1 MVFKAR
7 LTPQDHTIIKEMA
20 SRGEKLETIAKAVSV
35 PVSRQRIK
43 QLTKVFNIDSFSI
56 RQERLEKEHTDKMF
70 KKWGASWANKEHRKS
85 LIYQTMREKFRK
97 KKANAIKLGY
107 EFTVDFGELTFP
119 THCPILGTEL
129 DYFTETIQ
137 ENSVSFDRIDSTKG
151 YITGNVVIIS
161 WRANRIKN
169 DGTADEHQKIADFL
183 YQF

>member
-1 MVFKAR
+1 MPFKPR
-7 LTPQDHTIIKEMA
+7 LTKEDKQLIKTMA
-20 SRGEKLETIAKAVSV
+20 LAGEKLETIAKAVST

-43 QLTKVFNIDSFSI
+43 QITQQLNIDSFAI
-56 RQERLEKEHTDKMF
+56 RQEQNQKELNDKMF
-70 KKWGASWANKEHRKS
+70 KKWGPQWDNKEHRKS

-97 KKANAIKLGY
+97 KKANALRSGV
-107 EFTVDFGELTFP
+107 EFTVEFGELTFP

-129 DYFTETIQ
+129 DYFAEHRA
-137 ENSVSFDRIDSTKG
+137 ENTVSFDRINPSKG
-151 YITGNVVIIS
+151 YVSGNVVVIS